1 MLFWSFSFIWF
12 KMANEFYGPITIV
25 FMRLVLAVVLATV
38 LLWFTGIL
46 RRTTIKKEDRK
57 YFLLLAFF
65 EPFLYFLGESF
76 GLTYVSSTTGSVL
89 IATIPVFATIGAWL
103 LFGEKLS
110 NLNYAGIVLSFI
122 GVLIF
127 ILNPDGSLSFNIKG
141 ILLMLL
147 AVLSAVGYNLTLRH
161 LAGNYHPL
169 IIVHIQNI
177 IGLVLFLPLF
187 LIFDLS
193 GFLKITHTIESLTP
207 VILLAIFA
215 SIGAFALFAYA
226 VSHLGITRS
235 NVFSNCIPVFTAL
248 FAFILLNEMLTV
260 QNYAGMLVVIAGL
273 FLSQIN
279 GKRKIIPEA
288 DILTGHT
295 A

>member
-1 MLFWSFSFIWF
+1 
-12 KMANEFYGPITIV
+12 MANVFYGPITIV
-25 FMRLVLAVVLATV
+25 TMRLVLAVALVTAFM
-38 LLWFTGIL
+38 WFSGNL
-46 RRTTIKKEDRK
+46 KKVKVKKGDRK
-57 YFLLLAFF
+57 YFMLLAFF

-103 LFGEKLS
+103 LFGERLS
-110 NLNYAGIVLSFI
+110 KLNYAGIVLSFI
-122 GVLIF
+122 GVLVF

-141 ILLMLL
+141 IMLMML

-161 LAGNYHPL
+161 LAGNYHPI

-177 IGLVLFLPLF
+177 IGLVLFFPLF

-193 GFLKITHTIESLTP
+193 GFFKLTHTVESLTP

-235 NVFSNCIPVFTAL
+235 NVFSNSIPVFTAI
-248 FAFILLNEMLTV
+248 FAFILLNEILTL
-260 QNYAGMLVVIAGL
+260 QNYAGMIVVIAGL

-279 GKRKIIPEA
+279 GKRKVIPEA

>member
-1 MLFWSFSFIWF
+1 M
-12 KMANEFYGPITIV
+12 
-25 FMRLVLAVVLATV
+25 
-38 LLWFTGIL
+38 
-46 RRTTIKKEDRK
+46 
-57 YFLLLAFF
+57 LAFF

-103 LFGEKLS
+103 LFGERLS

-122 GVLIF
+122 GVLMF

-177 IGLVLFLPLF
+177 IGLALFLPLF

-193 GFLKITHTIESLTP
+193 GFLKTVHTVESL
-207 VILLAIFA
+207 
-215 SIGAFALFAYA
+215 
-226 VSHLGITRS
+226 HR
-235 NVFSNCIPVFTAL
+235 
-248 FAFILLNEMLTV
+248 
-260 QNYAGMLVVIAGL
+260 
-273 FLSQIN
+273 
-279 GKRKIIPEA
+279 
-288 DILTGHT
+288 
-295 A
+295 

>member
-25 FMRLVLAVVLATV
+25 FMRLVIAVGLATV

-103 LFGEKLS
+103 LFGERLS
-110 NLNYAGIVLSFI
+110 KLNYAGIVLSFI

-177 IGLVLFLPLF
+177 IGLILFLPLF

-193 GFLKITHTIESLTP
+193 GFLKTVHTVESLTP

-248 FAFILLNEMLTV
+248 FAFILLNEILTV